1 MDQNIL
7 RDKIYACWLGKN
19 IGGTLGAPI
28 EGRTDFMD
36 IKWFP
41 ELGEKGCIP
50 NDDLDLQL
58 LNLHALEHFGAS
70 LRAEQLGREWVE
82 HNYFPV
88 DEYGYAVTNLRRGL
102 RLPLAVRS
110 WRHSSHGR
118 TLLSIMPAERG
129 FTARYSMPL
138 PKVWLSFPTIY
149 SA

>member
-1 MDQNIL
+1 
-7 RDKIYACWLGKN
+7 
-19 IGGTLGAPI
+19 
-28 EGRTDFMD
+28 MD

-88 DEYGYAVTNLRRGL
+88 DEYGYAVTNLRAG
-102 RLPLAVRS
+102 
-110 WRHSSHGR
+110 
-118 TLLSIMPAERG
+118 
-129 FTARYSMPL
+129 
-138 PKVWLSFPTIY
+138 
-149 SA
+149 